1 MGDARTANPAD
12 WCCDGV
18 LGNNRAMASKHLR
31 TVLGIRLPGAQR
43 VRPWLKWA
51 SAHFPQETK
60 QILLSLIIICLTS
73 SCKKQHALPFPSSVL
88 GITVC
93 NCSFIFSGSWNPSTE
108 SSCHGGL
115 QQCHRDAAQWLCFIA
130 FYRWSLPKKN
140 QCKKHRVRMLPVV
153 LN

>member
-1 MGDARTANPAD
+1 MLGLQIQQTDAVMGSWETTGLWPASTRGQCWGLD
-12 WCCDGV
+12 CLEHKGSGPASSGLQHIFLKKKNKYCC
-18 LGNNRAMASKHLR
+18 
-31 TVLGIRLPGAQR
+31 
-43 VRPWLKWA
+43 
-51 SAHFPQETK
+51 
-60 QILLSLIIICLTS
+60 LIIICLTS
-73 SCKKQHALPFPSSVL
+73 SCKEQHALPFPSSVL

-93 NCSFIFSGSWNPSTE
+93 NCSFVFSDSWNPSAE

-153 LN
+153 FN